1 MLGEDDDWQEIID
14 VLDDNFEGLFD
25 HDEIETLRM
34 VRQGRRIAWPK
45 QLGDWV
51 TVVVDGQNKQIKCNC
66 ERCNRFGKCEWAATL
81 EVIQFRTRPPI
92 DCLTVNDGLEWDMNA
107 RKAADNMKKGNI
119 KIE

>member
-1 MLGEDDDWQEIID
+1 MQKFALNQTTSFFFASAKI
-14 VLDDNFEGLFD
+14 LNFENLADAKNILSLDFCFFA
-25 HDEIETLRM
+25 R
-34 VRQGRRIAWPK
+34 
-45 QLGDWV
+45 
-51 TVVVDGQNKQIKCNC
+51 NC

-107 RKAADNMKKGNI
+107 RKAADSMKKGNI